1 MVLIVFCCDHLLF
14 FALSTTTETHICP
27 GWKLLLVPV
36 FQLGT
41 PSRDKCAYAFCPG
54 CYSTGINVVFHQ
66 QKKSARQLCIRELA
80 SPNPKG
86 DQNCNL
92 KIKIHHYTEITQT
105 SHQEAQDPVHNTEI
119 DLIHITQRFITSII
133 KNKKKVH
140 RAHVVARLRL
150 AASGCG
156 GGSPGRTCAR
166 PGGPEAAHRP
176 QPTPSRAAA
185 AGLSPAA
192 CAWLRTRRQ
201 LAGLPS
207 ASSSQPARGPQ
218 PHLLAPRRTLVPAGP
233 RPRLLATWSA
243 AHARPRLL
251 GAS

>member
-1 MVLIVFCCDHLLF
+1 MSRQLF
-14 FALSTTTETHICP
+14 N
-27 GWKLLLVPV
+27 
-36 FQLGT
+36 
-41 PSRDKCAYAFCPG
+41 RDKCSFS
-54 CYSTGINVVFHQ
+54 ST
-66 QKKSARQLCIRELA
+66 KKSARQLRIRELA

-92 KIKIHHYTEITQT
+92 KIKIHYHTEITLT
-105 SHQEAQDPVHNTEI
+105 PHQEAQDPVHNTEI

-192 CAWLRTRRQ
+192 CAWPRAWRQ
-201 LAGLPS
+201 LTSLPW
-207 ASSSQPARGPQ
+207 
-218 PHLLAPRRTLVPAGP
+218 RTLVPTGAGP
-233 RPRLLATWSA
+233 RPRLA
-243 AHARPRLL
+243 ARRPPPAPGRKLRDPARALRD
-251 GAS
+251 GADGEREREEEASMWL